1 MIFKNFLLQMATQL
15 MSKEVQLITSSMNYL
30 MKFSY
35 AYSVIYL
42 REICVGSVKFVSVS
56 RV

>member
-1 MIFKNFLLQMATQL
+1 MATQL
-15 MSKEVQLITSSMNYL
+15 MSKEVQLISMNYL

-56 RV
+56 GV